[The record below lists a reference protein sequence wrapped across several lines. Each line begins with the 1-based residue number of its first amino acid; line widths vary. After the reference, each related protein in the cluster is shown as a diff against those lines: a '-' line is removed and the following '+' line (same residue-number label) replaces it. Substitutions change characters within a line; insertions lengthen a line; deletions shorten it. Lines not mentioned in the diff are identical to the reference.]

1 MLQKFLVVS
10 SQPLRALLAPIGV
23 RGRVTLATC
32 FIMTPLLLLL
42 LLTADR
48 QYKLAQ
54 ILQADGHAMA
64 LRDAVPQ
71 ITETILLGVLWLIA
85 AVALGGLAVD
95 LRVVRPMRH
104 LTQAASRLA
113 KGELDAEVDMSRI
126 KMGEMRRL
134 GTTLNDMARILEK
147 IALTDSLTTIANRRQ
162 FDQTVSGEV
171 KRAGR
176 MKKGLALLL
185 IDVDK
190 FKDYND
196 LYGHGAGDLCL
207 RRIAQALQST
217 VRRPSDLV
225 ARYGGEEFAILMPD
239 TDEDG
244 GLTIAREL
252 LAAIRALAIPHAA
265 WERGI
270 VTISI
275 GLAVSR
281 PPPPIDRVVLMERA
295 DQALYAAKL
304 AGRDRVLISERL
316 TQAA

>member
-1 MLQKFLVVS
+1 MLRKFLVFS
-10 SQPLRALLAPIGV
+10 NQPMRTLLAPIGV

-32 FIMTPLLLLL
+32 FIMTPLLILL

-48 QYKLAQ
+48 QYRLAKM
-54 ILQADGHAMA
+54 LQADGHATA
-64 LRDAVPQ
+64 LSDTVPQ
-71 ITETILLGVLWLIA
+71 IAETILLGLLWLIV
-85 AVALGGLAVD
+85 AVAIGARAVE

-113 KGELDAEVDMSRI
+113 KGELHAEVDMSRI

-134 GTTLNDMARILEK
+134 GATLNDMARILEK
-147 IALTDSLTTIANRRQ
+147 IALTD
-162 FDQTVSGEV
+162 
-171 KRAGR
+171 
-176 MKKGLALLL
+176 
-185 IDVDK
+185 
-190 FKDYND
+190 ND

-217 VRRPSDLV
+217 VRRPGDLV
-225 ARYGGEEFAILMPD
+225 ARYGGEEFAILLPD
-239 TDEDG
+239 TDEEG

-252 LAAIRALAIPHAA
+252 LVAIRALAIPHAA

-295 DQALYAAKL
+295 DQALYGAKL
-304 AGRDRVLISERL
+304 AGRDRVLVSERL
-316 TQAA
+316 THAA